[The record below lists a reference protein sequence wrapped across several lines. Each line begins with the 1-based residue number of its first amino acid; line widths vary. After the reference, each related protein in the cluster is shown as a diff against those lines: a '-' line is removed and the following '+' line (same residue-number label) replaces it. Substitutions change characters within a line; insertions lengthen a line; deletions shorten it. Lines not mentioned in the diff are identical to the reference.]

1 MFPRLL
7 KANNQTSQFSNIIY
21 ILNCNLT
28 TKVTLLSHK
37 TEHTKI
43 YFLKKIPNINR
54 QIYTAILNPGSD
66 FFFFFHSKATHL
78 HADPVT
84 LSTSHKAPRTLPT
97 QLHAS

>member
-1 MFPRLL
+1 M
-7 KANNQTSQFSNIIY
+7 
-21 ILNCNLT
+21 T

-54 QIYTAILNPGSD
+54 QKYTAILNPGSD
-66 FFFFFHSKATHL
+66 GFFFYSKATHL

-84 LSTSHKAPRTLPT
+84 LSTSHKAPRTLST